1 KNVPPPKPV
10 DRPVRERVES
20 EFQITRSDCLLIVHT
35 PELFTPR
42 VMEAVRQMVRD
53 VKALD
58 TVDSLIWVESV
69 PVMNLFGLPD
79 PLIPPDGSSAERL
92 ALARTRALEHPLVA
106 GQLLS
111 DDGTALQMPIRYDW
125 LFMTQEESG
134 APEIVKTARA
144 SLERS
149 LGTDASKVELR
160 MTGRIPLWKAE
171 RNAFST
177 DHRKYQIIAYAIILV
192 LAIVLFRGVVPV
204 LTVAGASALS
214 VFWSFGLLKFFGRD
228 INDMT
233 NIVMP
238 VLIALVS
245 FTDGVHLMIHIR
257 RARTAGVPPIEAAA
271 SSIRHVGLPCFLT
284 SFTTAIGFASLWTA
298 QSKYIQDFG
307 LDCAFGVSVAF
318 FAVVLTIPLL
328 SSTWLGWK
336 LASRSGGDIISIG
349 VDWLAPVIDWIIAH
363 GRFVTLTGVLL
374 TAGLC
379 VVSAELRPD
388 EKLEFMMPTGT
399 PAYRD
404 LVWCDEA
411 FGGIEFAH
419 VAIQWNEA
427 QDAAPG
433 ETLRVIQKV
442 KQLVEAEPLLHHPL
456 AIADLLDTFPT
467 DRSDPETLMSFASLL
482 PPQLRNLLYDPDQR
496 QANVLMRCQD
506 RGIRMYAPVFKRLKE
521 QLADVSAENPNFT
534 LTLQGS
540 AVWRAEHL
548 YQVVVDLANSL
559 GSAAIII
566 FITLG
571 LVYRSWQLG
580 WIAIIPNVF
589 PLAVTGAAL
598 VWWGYALNIAA
609 VCAFT
614 VCLGI
619 AVDDTIHFMSRFR
632 DEIKG
637 STDVHGAVRRSFTVV
652 GAGMMTTTIV
662 LVSGFST
669 VLASQM
675 PPHRV
680 FAGMAVMTIGSALI
694 GDLVLLPAMLVSCYF
709 PKKIEAESTDQEPSA
724 AIESMSP
731 APLSELAPPIVGVE

>member
-1 KNVPPPKPV
+1 
-10 DRPVRERVES
+10 
-20 EFQITRSDCLLIVHT
+20 
-35 PELFTPR
+35 
-42 VMEAVRQMVRD
+42 
-53 VKALD
+53 
-58 TVDSLIWVESV
+58 
-69 PVMNLFGLPD
+69 
-79 PLIPPDGSSAERL
+79 
-92 ALARTRALEHPLVA
+92 
-106 GQLLS
+106 
-111 DDGTALQMPIRYDW
+111 
-125 LFMTQEESG
+125 
-134 APEIVKTARA
+134 
-144 SLERS
+144 
-149 LGTDASKVELR
+149 
-160 MTGRIPLWKAE
+160 
-171 RNAFST
+171 
-177 DHRKYQIIAYAIILV
+177 
-192 LAIVLFRGVVPV
+192 
-204 LTVAGASALS
+204 
-214 VFWSFGLLKFFGRD
+214 
-228 INDMT
+228 
-233 NIVMP
+233 
-238 VLIALVS
+238 
-245 FTDGVHLMIHIR
+245 
-257 RARTAGVPPIEAAA
+257 
-271 SSIRHVGLPCFLT
+271 
-284 SFTTAIGFASLWTA
+284 
-298 QSKYIQDFG
+298 
-307 LDCAFGVSVAF
+307 
-318 FAVVLTIPLL
+318 
-328 SSTWLGWK
+328 
-336 LASRSGGDIISIG
+336 
-349 VDWLAPVIDWIIAH
+349 
-363 GRFVTLTGVLL
+363 RFVTLTGVLL

-637 STDVHGAVRRSFTVV
+637 STDVQGAVRRSFTVV

-694 GDLVLLPAMLVSCYF
+694 GDLVLLPAMLVSCYV